1 MAAAPAVCRQA
12 GRKAL
17 AAQYP
22 PVGATKQSVAARAI
36 AALIRAALAALCLQ
50 AALLAPAA
58 AAGELVTLGSSP
70 GPINIVASLES
81 WLDASGQTT
90 MEQVEAGALTL
101 GFKPLRVGEPRVLD
115 NAALWLRFDAI
126 SQDSRHHW
134 KLELPMSG
142 VDKISLYY
150 RDSLG
155 RWVIQQA
162 GDTLPMSAWPL
173 PGRFPAL
180 SLSPEQGQSV
190 RYYLRIEHARVPFS
204 AIPRVVSDSQL
215 TAMRQHDH
223 VLLGAYFGLAF
234 LVSLL
239 AVINAVAYRDW
250 GFASYALY
258 VVTFAGSQAAFTGM
272 AGLYL
277 WPELPALNN
286 PAVFALPLAAAAT
299 AMLFVRTVTTPKRFF
314 RALDWLLMAMFGLL
328 LSIALIDGAIP
339 TTESF
344 AVANVLVSAGIL
356 VLLLVVGV
364 SLFEG
369 DRHARWIALGF
380 LPIILAT
387 LFPLGRNLG
396 LLRAS
401 FLTENAL
408 LLGSALEAPI
418 LFYGLLRRVTQRRES
433 ETRASALRTTDPL
446 TGLGSARLLVS
457 KLRQALNTAGRYQQP
472 CALLLINLS
481 NLAALQQQH
490 GRETGDRAM
499 VMAASRIRA
508 AAKTTDTVARVG
520 DSQFALLMEGPMSSD
535 SVNDVATKILAS
547 GLRPSRE
554 LPDADPLVF
563 HIAIGYMTEPSRL
576 AKSEAQACL
585 SRMIQAVKEMN
596 DGSRKAIRMIQI

>member
-1 MAAAPAVCRQA
+1 M
-12 GRKAL
+12 
-17 AAQYP
+17 
-22 PVGATKQSVAARAI
+22 GATKQSVAARAI

>member
-1 MAAAPAVCRQA
+1 MARLVLAV
-12 GRKAL
+12 
-17 AAQYP
+17 
-22 PVGATKQSVAARAI
+22 
-36 AALIRAALAALCLQ
+36 LCLH
-50 AALLAPAA
+50 AVPHA
-58 AAGELVTLGSSP
+58 AAGELLALGTDP
-70 GPINIVASLES
+70 GPISMAPVLDV
-81 WLDASGQTT
+81 WLDVGGQTT
-90 MEQVEAGALTL
+90 VEAVEAGALTL
-101 GFKPLRVGEPRVLD
+101 GFKPMLSRDPRVLED
-115 NAALWLRFDAI
+115 AALWMRFDAAI
-126 SQDSRHHW
+126 QDPRYHW

-155 RWVIQQA
+155 RWVVQHA

-180 SLSPEQGQSV
+180 SMSQELGQST
-190 RYYLRIEHARVPFS
+190 RYYVRIQHARVPFS
-204 AIPRVVSDSQL
+204 AVPRAVSDARL
-215 TAMRQHDH
+215 TATRQLDH

-234 LVSLL
+234 LVTLL
-239 AVINAVAYRDW
+239 AAMNAVAYRDW

-258 VVTFAGSQAAFTGM
+258 VGTFAGSQAAFTGM

-286 PAVFALPLAAAAT
+286 PAVFALPLAAAGT
-299 AMLFVRTVTTPKRFF
+299 AMLFVRTVTTPKRFS
-314 RALDWLLMAMFGLL
+314 RALDWFLMAMFGLL
-328 LSIALIDGAIP
+328 MGIAVIDGTVP
-339 TTESF
+339 TAESF
-344 AVANVLVSAGIL
+344 AVANVIVSAGI
-356 VLLLVVGV
+356 VALLLVVGV

-380 LPIILAT
+380 LPIIIAT

-418 LFYGLLRRVTQRRES
+418 LFYGLLRRVTQQRES
-433 ETRASALRTTDPL
+433 ETRATTLRTTDPL
-446 TGLGSARLLVS
+446 TGLGSARAMVGR
-457 KLRQALNTAGRYQQP
+457 LRQALSTGARYQQP
-472 CALLLINLS
+472 CALLIIHLS
-481 NLAALQQQH
+481 NLLQLQQQH

-508 AAKTTDTVARVG
+508 AAQTTDTAARVG
-520 DSQFALLMEGPMSSD
+520 DSHFALLMEGPMSSD

-563 HIAIGYMTEPSRL
+563 HIAIGYMPEPARL
-576 AKSEAQACL
+576 VKTDAQAL
-585 SRMIQAVKEMN
+585 LTRMLQAVKEMN
-596 DGSRKAIRMIQI
+596 DGSRKAIRMIQV

>member
-1 MAAAPAVCRQA
+1 M
-12 GRKAL
+12 L
-17 AAQYP
+17 AAQYA
-22 PVGATKQSVAARAI
+22 PVGATKPSVAARAI
-36 AALIRAALAALCLQ
+36 AALTRGVLAALCLQ
-50 AALLAPAA
+50 AALLAPAG
-58 AAGELVTLGSSP
+58 AGEVLMLGSSP
-70 GPINIVASLES
+70 GPIPMVAALET
-81 WLDASGQTT
+81 WLDASGQTSV
-90 MEQVEAGALTL
+90 EQVEAGALTL
-101 GFKPLRVGEPRVLD
+101 GFKPLRIGEPQVLD
-115 NAALWLRFDAI
+115 EAALWLRFDAV
-126 SQDSRHHW
+126 SQDPRHHW

-142 VDKISLYY
+142 VDRISLYY

-155 RWVIQQA
+155 RWVVQQA

-180 SLSPEQGQSV
+180 SLSPELGQST
-190 RYYLRIEHARVPFS
+190 RYYLRIQHARVPFS
-204 AIPRVVSDSQL
+204 AIPRVVADSQL
-215 TAMRQHDH
+215 TATRQLDH

-258 VVTFAGSQAAFTGM
+258 VATFAGSQAAFTGM
-272 AGLYL
+272 AGLYV
-277 WPELPALNN
+277 WPETPALNN

-328 LSIALIDGAIP
+328 LSIAVIDGAIP
-339 TTESF
+339 TAESF

-356 VLLLVVGV
+356 ILLLVVGV

-433 ETRASALRTTDPL
+433 ESRATTLRTTDPL
-446 TGLGSARLLVS
+446 TGLGSARLLVG
-457 KLRQALNTAGRYQQP
+457 KLRQALSTAGRYQQP

-481 NLAALQQQH
+481 NLATLQQQH

-508 AAKTTDTVARVG
+508 AAQATDTVARVG

-563 HIAIGYMTEPSRL
+563 HIAIGYMPEPGRL
-576 AKSEAQACL
+576 LKSEAPAYL

-596 DGSRKAIRMIQI
+596 DGSRKAIRMIQM

>member
-1 MAAAPAVCRQA
+1 MRAGLAV
-12 GRKAL
+12 
-17 AAQYP
+17 
-22 PVGATKQSVAARAI
+22 
-36 AALIRAALAALCLQ
+36 LCLQ
-50 AALLAPAA
+50 AALLAPAT
-58 AAGELVTLGSSP
+58 AGELLTLDSHP
-70 GPINIVASLES
+70 GPVSMVASLETWRDVGGRTS
-81 WLDASGQTT
+81 V
-90 MEQVEAGALTL
+90 EQVEAGALTL
-101 GFKPLRVGEPRVLD
+101 EFKPLHIGEPQVLD
-115 NAALWLRFDAI
+115 DAALWLRFDAV
-126 SQDSRHHW
+126 SQDPRHRW

-150 RDSLG
+150 RDNLG
-155 RWVIQQA
+155 RWVVQEA
-162 GDTLPMSAWPL
+162 GDSLPMSAWPL

-180 SLSPEQGQSV
+180 SLSPELGQST
-190 RYYLRIEHARVPFS
+190 RYYVRIQHARVPFS
-204 AIPRVVSDSQL
+204 AIPRAVADGQL
-215 TAMRQHDH
+215 TATRQLDH

-239 AVINAVAYRDW
+239 ALINAVAYRDW

-258 VVTFAGSQAAFTGM
+258 VATFAGAQAAFTGV
-272 AGLYL
+272 AGLYV
-277 WPELPALNN
+277 WPERPSLNN

-328 LSIALIDGAIP
+328 LSIALIDGAFP
-339 TTESF
+339 TPESF

-369 DRHARWIALGF
+369 DRHARWLALGF

-396 LLRAS
+396 VLRAS

-433 ETRASALRTTDPL
+433 ESRATTLRTTDPL
-446 TGLGSARLLVS
+446 TGLGSARMLLGR
-457 KLRQALNTAGRYQQP
+457 LRQALSTAGRYQQP
-472 CALLLINLS
+472 CALMLINLS
-481 NLAALQQQH
+481 NLAMLQQQH

-499 VMAASRIRA
+499 VLAASRIRA
-508 AAKTTDTVARVG
+508 AAQTTDTVARVG
-520 DSQFALLMEGPMSSD
+520 DSQFALLMEGPMTSD

-563 HIAIGYMTEPSRL
+563 HIAIGYMPEPARL
-576 AKSEAQACL
+576 LKSEAQAYL
-585 SRMIQAVKEMN
+585 NRMLQAVREMN
-596 DGSRKAIRMIQI
+596 DGSRKAIRMLQI

>member
-1 MAAAPAVCRQA
+1 
-12 GRKAL
+12 
-17 AAQYP
+17 
-22 PVGATKQSVAARAI
+22 
-36 AALIRAALAALCLQ
+36 
-50 AALLAPAA
+50 
-58 AAGELVTLGSSP
+58 
-70 GPINIVASLES
+70 
-81 WLDASGQTT
+81 
-90 MEQVEAGALTL
+90 
-101 GFKPLRVGEPRVLD
+101 
-115 NAALWLRFDAI
+115 
-126 SQDSRHHW
+126 
-134 KLELPMSG
+134 
-142 VDKISLYY
+142 
-150 RDSLG
+150 
-155 RWVIQQA
+155 
-162 GDTLPMSAWPL
+162 MSAWPL

-180 SLSPEQGQSV
+180 SLSTDQGQSI

-204 AIPRVVSDSQL
+204 AVPRAVSDAQL
-215 TAMRQHDH
+215 TATRQRDH

-258 VVTFAGSQAAFTGM
+258 VATFASSQAAFTGM
-272 AGLYL
+272 AGLYV
-277 WPELPALNN
+277 WPDLPALNN

-339 TTESF
+339 TPESF
-344 AVANVLVSAGIL
+344 AVANVLVSAGIV

-396 LLRAS
+396 LLRAG

-433 ETRASALRTTDPL
+433 ESRATTLRTTDPL
-446 TGLGSARLLVS
+446 TGLGSARALVG
-457 KLRQALNTAGRYQQP
+457 KLRQALSTAVRYQQP

-481 NLAALQQQH
+481 NFATLQQQH

-508 AAKTTDTVARVG
+508 AAQTTDTVARVG
-520 DSQFALLMEGPMSSD
+520 DSQFALLMEGPMTSD

-563 HIAIGYMTEPSRL
+563 HIAIGYMPEPARL
-576 AKSEAQACL
+576 AKADAPAYL
-585 SRMIQAVKEMN
+585 NRMVQAVRDMN

>member
-1 MAAAPAVCRQA
+1 VGTSKTFIA
-12 GRKAL
+12 GGVL
-17 AAQYP
+17 AAL
-22 PVGATKQSVAARAI
+22 VRAV
-36 AALIRAALAALCLQ
+36 LAALCL
-50 AALLAPAA
+50 LVLPAA
-58 AAGELVTLGSSP
+58 AEMLTLGSEP
-70 GPINIVASLES
+70 GPIGMATT
-81 WLDASGQTT
+81 LDAWVDTGGRTP
-90 MEQVEAGALTL
+90 VEKVEEGALTL
-101 GFKPLRVGEPRVLD
+101 GFQPLRVGQPQVLED
-115 NAALWLRFDAI
+115 AALWLRFDAVVT
-126 SQDSRHHW
+126 DPRFHW
-134 KLELPMSG
+134 KIELPMSG

-155 RWVIQQA
+155 RWVVQQA
-162 GDTLPMSAWPL
+162 GDTLPISAWPL

-180 SLSPEQGQSV
+180 SLSPDQGQSI

-204 AIPRVVSDSQL
+204 VVPRAVSDAQL
-215 TAMRQHDH
+215 TATRQRDH

-258 VVTFAGSQAAFTGM
+258 VTTFASSQAAFTGM
-272 AGLYL
+272 AGLYV
-277 WPELPALNN
+277 WPEMPALNN

-339 TTESF
+339 TPESF
-344 AVANVLVSAGIL
+344 AVANVLVSAGIV

-380 LPIILAT
+380 LPIIVAT

-396 LLRAS
+396 LLRAG

-433 ETRASALRTTDPL
+433 ESRATTLRTTDPL
-446 TGLGSARLLVS
+446 TGLGSARALIG
-457 KLRQALNTAGRYQQP
+457 KLRQALSTAGRYQQP
-472 CALLLINLS
+472 CALLLINLT

-508 AAKTTDTVARVG
+508 AAQTTDTVARVG
-520 DSQFALLMEGPMSSD
+520 DAQFALLMEGPMTSD

-563 HIAIGYMTEPSRL
+563 HIAIGYMPEPTKL
-576 AKSEAQACL
+576 AKSDAQTYL
-585 SRMIQAVKEMN
+585 SRMLQAVKDMN